1 MAFAAKS
8 GRKPCAREKKKV
20 TTRCVLCEVCENAF
34 KSSAH
39 LRRHQRDRHD
49 GKQWKCKICE
59 LEMKYSRSDL
69 GKYTHLCDK
78 KIFLS
83 RKSHPSPAV
92 MTIANPFK

>member
-1 MAFAAKS
+1 MAVAAKS
-8 GRKPCAREKKKV
+8 YPKPCASDKNK

-34 KSSAH
+34 KSSAD

-49 GKQWKCKICE
+49 GNQWKCKICE

-83 RKSHPSPAV
+83 QRTRPSPGV
-92 MTIANPFK
+92 MTIEDEFK